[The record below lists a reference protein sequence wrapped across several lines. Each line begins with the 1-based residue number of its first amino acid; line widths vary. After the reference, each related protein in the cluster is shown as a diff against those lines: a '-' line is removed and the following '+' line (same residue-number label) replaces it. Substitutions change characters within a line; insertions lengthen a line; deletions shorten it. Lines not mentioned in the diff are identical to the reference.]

1 MFCSCEN
8 SWFLV
13 FGSRCPKAT
22 SWVFI
27 HSRKWKPL
35 PTANTKKQ
43 QMLQVDFPSNFLK
56 QIKNKVLST
65 ISSDPRLRWWQP
77 CFKPSP
83 NQCWTA
89 WRWNGWPWSPRC
101 ERCVFST
108 SCASF
113 GQCWR
118 RRLGVWGVRWGRL
131 GQLRSPRPTLVD
143 QVIGCNLLTNHLPNY
158 CITAQ
163 KQSNQLLFFL
173 TNQPIK

>member
-1 MFCSCEN
+1 MFCSREN
-8 SWFLV
+8 SWVFWFLV
-13 FGSRCPKAT
+13 P
-22 SWVFI
+22 VVP
-27 HSRKWKPL
+27 KPL
-35 PTANTKKQ
+35 HEFSFIPGSGSHCQLPTPKNNKL
-43 QMLQVDFPSNFLK
+43 LQVDFPSNFLK

-101 ERCVFST
+101 ERCAFST

-118 RRLGVWGVRWGRL
+118 RRLGVWGACWGRL
-131 GQLRSPRPTLVD
+131 GQIRSLRPTFID

-163 KQSNQLLFFL
+163 KLSNQLLFFL
-173 TNQPIK
+173 TN